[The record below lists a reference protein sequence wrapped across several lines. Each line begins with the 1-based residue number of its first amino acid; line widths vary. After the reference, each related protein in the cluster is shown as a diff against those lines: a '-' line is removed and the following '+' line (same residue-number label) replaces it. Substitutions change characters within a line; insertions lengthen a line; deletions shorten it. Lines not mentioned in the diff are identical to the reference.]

1 MMGEV
6 VRGGCC
12 ECILYLVLWEWC
24 LQSVCVVLDPTVSSA
39 SRNTHGLLP
48 LVLCSVL
55 CTCVNLCCQMEKADA
70 RRTPRVDA
78 SYIHK
83 PSVRRQSDV
92 CCMYGTELCLL
103 LPLVTSAQLLLL
115 LLLLDVFVLCD
126 SGFGITYIIYSTY
139 LFTLLEILILP
150 LYA

>member
-6 VRGGCC
+6 VRGGRC

-70 RRTPRVDA
+70 RRIPRMDA

-83 PSVRRQSDV
+83 LSVHRQRDV
-92 CCMYGTELCLL
+92 CCTYGTVLCLIL
-103 LPLVTSAQLLLL
+103 SLVTSAQLLLL
-115 LLLLDVFVLCD
+115 LILLDVFMSCD
-126 SGFGITYIIYSTY
+126 TGYGIMYNIYVSGKS
-139 LFTLLEILILP
+139 LIRQR
-150 LYA
+150 

>member
-24 LQSVCVVLDPTVSSA
+24 LQSVCVVLGPAVSSA

-48 LVLCSVL
+48 LVLCPVL
-55 CTCVNLCCQMEKADA
+55 CTCVNLCCQVVKAGA
-70 RRTPRVDA
+70 RCTPRMDA

-83 PSVRRQSDV
+83 LSVRRQSDV
-92 CCMYGTELCLL
+92 CCTYGTVLCLI
-103 LPLVTSAQLLLL
+103 LPLVTPAQLLLL
-115 LLLLDVFVLCD
+115 LILLDVFMLCD
-126 SGFGITYIIYSTY
+126 TGYGIMSVQYC
-139 LFTLLEILILP
+139 
-150 LYA
+150 

>member
-24 LQSVCVVLDPTVSSA
+24 LQSVCVVLDPTVGSA

-55 CTCVNLCCQMEKADA
+55 CTCVGLCSQMEGADA
-70 RRTPRVDA
+70 RRPPRVDA

-83 PSVRRQSDV
+83 SSVRRQSDV
-92 CCMYGTELCLL
+92 CCTYGTVLCLI
-103 LPLVTSAQLLLL
+103 LPLVTPAQLLLL
-115 LLLLDVFVLCD
+115 LILLDVFMLCD
-126 SGFGITYIIYSTY
+126 TGYGIMSVQYC
-139 LFTLLEILILP
+139 
-150 LYA
+150 